1 MQSKVFPSLNKPL
14 CVAHV
19 TNKTKEENQLGWNF
33 STNAHNCQ
41 MEHYMNKFFQSIPK
55 RDQHKWTKKEKI
67 NFTKYDYLVKQSTKL
82 GAPGEDF
89 LNLLFGR

>member
-1 MQSKVFPSLNKPL
+1 
-14 CVAHV
+14 
-19 TNKTKEENQLGWNF
+19 
-33 STNAHNCQ
+33 
-41 MEHYMNKFFQSIPK
+41 MNKFFQSIPK
-55 RDQHKWTKKEKI
+55 RDQHKWTEKEKI